1 MIYLWTELVCG
12 KIKHKSKFCSQVI
25 YTICITVY
33 FEILLEYT
41 VVWDWKFTF
50 HQSEI
55 QMKSNYKSDEILNTK
70 VMLWRKRQNFSKISE
85 AGNSEQWECFS
96 LNLP

>member
-12 KIKHKSKFCSQVI
+12 NIKHKSKFCSQVI

-70 VMLWRKRQNFSKISE
+70 WCCEENGKFFQRFLRLAIQNNENAF
-85 AGNSEQWECFS
+85 
-96 LNLP
+96 L